1 MLTSSDPLFRPS
13 SSASCRQRR
22 LDCLSYNLTARSPC
36 RAILSCAR
44 ARPSCSLEWID
55 ERRNQVGSAATSCVN
70 LPFSFADDFTVP
82 FTFLPALSSALLTP
96 PHCGRTDTTRASS
109 TFSPGGWLRRRRRRR
124 RARDPATTIGA
135 GRITFT
141 TRASERGR
149 ESLDPSV
156 NCHIYCVE

>member
-1 MLTSSDPLFRPS
+1 MGSR
-13 SSASCRQRR
+13 RRRR
-22 LDCLSYNLTARSPC
+22 LVGFVSATSTRLSVLQPH
-36 RAILSCAR
+36 
-44 ARPSCSLEWID
+44 RPVTVSRYPIVRQSQTFFVLWNGWID

-149 ESLDPSV
+149 ASENPLILP
-156 NCHIYCVE
+156 